1 MTDQPGTST
10 PPSRP
15 AGSPPPTIRA
25 ADVVYALFRHKWLA
39 LTLSLLGVLGAG
51 ALYLTQKPL
60 YTSEAK
66 LLVRYVRDTKAA
78 DAAPGAVQ
86 TDLKSPDSRGDAILN
101 SEMEILTSRDL
112 ATQVAELIG
121 PEQILGADPAATNVH
136 AAAYVIM
143 RGLQLEVPRRSTV
156 IQVKFSH
163 SNPEV
168 AQKVLRQLIQSYLRK
183 HAEVHRS
190 VGLFDDVL
198 TRKTDEWRSRLSQT
212 EDDLQKIKL
221 NANVTSVDESRR
233 AIAEQSAKLQ
243 QDLIAAEAELAQR
256 RTFLERLLKSSLAA
270 APAATNAEAAVEIP
284 VPVDPEKE
292 KQYRFVCARLE
303 SLRNRELDLA
313 LQFTPES
320 KPVVQ
325 IRDQIAEV
333 EKTKTQL
340 EAEEPRLRAT
350 ALVQGG
356 MKLQSDRVLSAQGQA
371 TTLEAEQAQVVG
383 LESKI
388 KILTEHLNRNQ
399 KELATLIAAE
409 KSINDLEHSRALQ
422 ETNYRYF
429 SVRLDQARV
438 DEAIGTANLFD
449 NINIVQDATV
459 ALRAPSPMLK
469 AALMVLLGGIGAG
482 LALPFLIEF
491 MLNQTL
497 KRPDDV
503 EKKLRLP
510 LFLSI
515 PDFTRN
521 GHARHSGFKQLAD
534 APTTAAAD
542 APAPGQVESDTALAV
557 VDPDDPIRL
566 YHESLRDRLIMHFEL
581 IGLTHKPK
589 LVALTGTHR
598 GAGVSTLAA
607 GLAESLSETGD
618 GNVLL
623 VNMNPERGPSVHPFY
638 RGKAA
643 CALTDALEE
652 GKRSPA
658 LVQDN
663 LYVVS
668 FRGNNGQKVGIIPKK
683 FANLMPTMKASDYDY
698 IIFDMPPVSQTSVT
712 AKVCGLMDM
721 TFLVVESERTKE
733 EQAKRCVSLL
743 GESRA
748 KVAAVLNRYHN
759 YLPSR
764 LQTDI

>member
-1 MTDQPGTST
+1 MTDQPGNLTS
-10 PPSRP
+10 PSRP
-15 AGSPPPTIRA
+15 VGSTPPTIRA

-39 LTLSLLGVLGAG
+39 LTLSLFGVLGTG
-51 ALYLTQKPL
+51 ALYLTAKPL

-66 LLVRYVRDTKAA
+66 LLVRYIRDTKAV
-78 DAAPGAVQ
+78 DAAPGGPQ
-86 TDLKSPDSRGDAILN
+86 TDMRSPDSRGEAILN

-112 ATQVAELIG
+112 AIQVAELIG
-121 PEQILGADPAATNVH
+121 PEQIAGPDPAATNVH
-136 AAAYVIM
+136 VAAHVIM
-143 RGLQLEVPRRSTV
+143 RGLQLDVPRRSTV
-156 IQVKFSH
+156 IQVRFSH
-163 SNPEV
+163 SNPDV

-221 NANVTSVDESRR
+221 DANVTSVDESRR
-233 AIAEQSAKLQ
+233 AMTEQSARLQ
-243 QDLIAAEAELAQR
+243 QDLIAAEAELAER
-256 RTFLERLLKSSLAA
+256 RTFLERLLQSSLASV
-270 APAATNAEAAVEIP
+270 PTATKTNTEAVAEIP

-320 KPVVQ
+320 KPVLQ

-340 EAEEPRLRAT
+340 EVEEPRLRAT

-356 MKLQSDRVLSAQGQA
+356 VKLQSDRVLSTQGEP
-371 TTLEAEQAQVVG
+371 TTLEAEQARVLA

-388 KILTEHLNRNQ
+388 KVLTEHLNRNQ
-399 KELATLIAAE
+399 KGLVALIAAE
-409 KSINDLEHSRALQ
+409 KSINDLERSRVLQ
-422 ETNYRYF
+422 ETNYHYF
-429 SVRLDQARV
+429 SIRLDQARV

-459 ALRAPSPMLK
+459 ALRGPSPMLK
-469 AALMVLLGGIGAG
+469 AALMVLLGGVGAG
-482 LALPFLIEF
+482 LALPFLLEF
-491 MLNQTL
+491 VLNQTV
-497 KRPDDV
+497 KRPDDI

-521 GHARHSGFKQLAD
+521 GHARHNGLKQLAD
-534 APTTAAAD
+534 AASTAAAD
-542 APAPGQVESDTALAV
+542 SPAPGQAKNDTALAV
-557 VDPDDPIRL
+557 VDADDPIRL

-598 GAGVSTLAA
+598 GAGVSSLAA

-623 VNMNPERGPSVHPFY
+623 VN
-638 RGKAA
+638 
-643 CALTDALEE
+643 
-652 GKRSPA
+652 
-658 LVQDN
+658 
-663 LYVVS
+663 
-668 FRGNNGQKVGIIPKK
+668 I
-683 FANLMPTMKASDYDY
+683 
-698 IIFDMPPVSQTSVT
+698 
-712 AKVCGLMDM
+712 
-721 TFLVVESERTKE
+721 
-733 EQAKRCVSLL
+733 
-743 GESRA
+743 
-748 KVAAVLNRYHN
+748 
-759 YLPSR
+759 
-764 LQTDI
+764 

>member
-1 MTDQPGTST
+1 MTDQPGNLTS
-10 PPSRP
+10 PPRP
-15 AGSPPPTIRA
+15 AGSTPPTIRA
-25 ADVVYALFRHKWLA
+25 ADVVYALFQHKWLA
-39 LTLSLLGVLGAG
+39 LSLSLLGVLGAA
-51 ALYLTQKPL
+51 ALYLTQAPL

-66 LLVRYVRDTKAA
+66 LLVRYVRDTKAV
-78 DAAPGAVQ
+78 DAAPGGPQ
-86 TDLKSPDSRGDAILN
+86 TDMRSPDSRGDAILN

-112 ATQVAELIG
+112 AIQVAELIG
-121 PEQILGADPAATNVH
+121 PEQIAGPDPAATNVH
-136 AAAYVIM
+136 VAANVIM
-143 RGLQLEVPRRSTV
+143 RGLQLDVPRRSTV
-156 IQVKFSH
+156 IQVRFSH
-163 SNPEV
+163 SNPDV

-221 NANVTSVDESRR
+221 DANVTSVDESRR
-233 AIAEQSAKLQ
+233 AMTEQSARLQ
-243 QDLIAAEAELAQR
+243 QDLIAAEAELAER
-256 RTFLERLLKSSLAA
+256 RTFLERLLRSSVVSTPIVTNTE
-270 APAATNAEAAVEIP
+270 PAIEIP

-320 KPVVQ
+320 KPVLQ
-325 IRDQIAEV
+325 TRNQIAEV
-333 EKTKTQL
+333 EKTKAQL

-356 MKLQSDRVLSAQGQA
+356 AKLQSDRILSTQGEP
-371 TTLEAEQAQVVG
+371 TTLEAEQARVLA

-388 KILTEHLNRNQ
+388 KVLTEHLDRNQ
-399 KELATLIAAE
+399 KGLATLIAAE
-409 KSINDLEHSRALQ
+409 KNINDLERSRALQ
-422 ETNYRYF
+422 ESNYHDF
-429 SVRLDQARV
+429 SIRLDQARV

-459 ALRAPSPMLK
+459 ALRVPSPMLK

-482 LALPFLIEF
+482 LALPFLLEF
-491 MLNQTL
+491 VLNQTV

-515 PDFTRN
+515 PDFARN
-521 GHARHSGFKQLAD
+521 GHAHRHALKQLAD
-534 APTTAAAD
+534 APASAPEGD
-542 APAPGQVESDTALAV
+542 PAPSQGENETALAV
-557 VDPDDPIRL
+557 VDADDPRRL

-598 GAGVSTLAA
+598 GAGVSSLAA

-623 VNMNPERGPSVHPFY
+623 VDMNPERGPSVHPFY

-643 CALTDALEE
+643 CALADALEQD
-652 GKRSPA
+652 KRSPA

-668 FRGNNGQKVGIIPKK
+668 FRGNNGQRVGILPKK
-683 FANLMPTMKASDYDY
+683 FANLLPTMKASDYDY

-721 TFLVVESERTKE
+721 TFLLVESERTKE

-743 GESRA
+743 AESRA
-748 KVAAVLNRYHN
+748 KVGAVLNRYHN

-764 LQTDI
+764 LQTDV